1 MSSEI
6 CISFERWKNNAPEP
20 DPGEDDAQAV
30 ALKIEGDQCAFYGC
44 GFYGAQ
50 DTLLD
55 DRGRHFFKNC
65 FIQGS
70 IDFIFGNGRS
80 LYQVKIIQYIHEHS
94 KNDHNQ
100 YKFFNRIVLL
110 IQ

>member
-1 MSSEI
+1 MSSQI
-6 CISFERWKNNAPEP
+6 CICFEWWKNNAPEP
-20 DPGEDDAQAV
+20 NPGEDDAQAV

-80 LYQVKIIQYIHEHS
+80 LYQVKIIQTYMSIP
-94 KNDHNQ
+94 KMTITNINALTGL
-100 YKFFNRIVLL
+100 YY
-110 IQ
+110 